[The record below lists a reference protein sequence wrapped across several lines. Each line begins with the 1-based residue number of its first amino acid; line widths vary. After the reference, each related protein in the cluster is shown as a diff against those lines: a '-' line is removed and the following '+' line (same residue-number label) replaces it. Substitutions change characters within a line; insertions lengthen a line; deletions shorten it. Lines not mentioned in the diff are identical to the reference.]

1 MSAAPRALVVDDEP
15 QMLAIVEFA
24 LQTQGFECVTA
35 PDAERAWRVL
45 LTQDVDLAV
54 LDVMLPGASGIELCR
69 RIRSRLDV
77 PVLLL
82 TARGETEDRIAGL
95 EAGADDYVPKPFSP
109 REVALRAQALVRRTG
124 ARHEPR
130 DVVVNGPVRVDVLRR
145 TLTSGGEVVHLSEL
159 ETRLLATLAE
169 RAGEVVTWRDLL
181 NDVWSTA
188 SVAGG
193 REMVKTAVY
202 RVRQRL
208 PERAGEPLVVTVRG
222 RGYLMPRLDR

>member
-1 MSAAPRALVVDDEP
+1 MSAAPRALIVDDEP

-35 PDAERAWRVL
+35 PDAERAWRLL

-82 TARGETEDRIAGL
+82 TARGETEDRIVGF
-95 EAGADDYVPKPFSP
+95 EAGADDYVAKPFSP
-109 REVALRAQALVRRTG
+109 REVALRAQALVRRT
-124 ARHEPR
+124 ASRSQPA
-130 DVVVNGPVRVDVLRR
+130 DVVVNGGVRVNTLRR
-145 TLTSGGEVVHLSEL
+145 TLTCAGEVVHLSEL
-159 ETRLLATLAE
+159 ETRLLATLA
-169 RAGEVVTWRDLL
+169 RHAGEVVTWRELL
-181 NDVWSTA
+181 NDVWSTT
-188 SVAGG
+188 VLTGG

-202 RVRQRL
+202 RLRQRL
-208 PERAGEPLVVTVRG
+208 PEPDGESLVITVRG
-222 RGYLMPRLDR
+222 RGYLMPRLEE